1 MVSMLILQCPYLP
14 SAVTES
20 PAGQMFKPSVTFPY
34 LSGHR
39 IIITAHLES
48 SCVSIHASNPLALLC
63 MWSEHQKRRPAS
75 SCARRS
81 VVVVQARHL
90 MRCSAESIKR
100 AVASMAGWHHVPAVN
115 RRSSQLH
122 FSDLLMPLQS
132 QITVATCLPRYWH
145 FDHSTRN
152 NHIVTRKAKRLRSAM
167 SRN

>member
-1 MVSMLILQCPYLP
+1 MVSMLILQGPYLP

-100 AVASMAGWHHVPAVN
+100 AVASRPCSEQAQFTIAFFRLAHAPT
-115 RRSSQLH
+115 
-122 FSDLLMPLQS
+122 
-132 QITVATCLPRYWH
+132 ITDNGRHLFAPIL
-145 FDHSTRN
+145 
-152 NHIVTRKAKRLRSAM
+152 AL
-167 SRN
+167 